1 MKTGKIRW
9 LVGSMVAL
17 ALGHPA
23 SIGDPGAGSEIKIT
37 VDRAGGTSWGRKLP
51 FTFPSM
57 VPMRKTAS
65 SA

>member
-23 SIGDPGAGSEIKIT
+23 SIGDPGAGPEIKIM
-37 VDRAGGTSWGRKLP
+37 VDRADGMYQLGEEA
-51 FTFPSM
+51 TFHVS
-57 VPMRKTAS
+57 VDGAD
-65 SA
+65 